1 MLIPKGALVVSCQ
14 ARADNPL
21 HGPVYMSAMAQAA
34 EAGGAGGIR
43 ANGEADVAAIR
54 AVTRLPI
61 IGIAKVWDDRFPVY
75 ITPGFA
81 QAAQV
86 AGAGADVVGIDAT
99 PRPRNGEP
107 VERLIGRIRSELG
120 REVFADIAT
129 LEEGRAACA
138 AGATYVATT
147 LAGYTE
153 ETAARKTDG
162 PDLELLSAMTTQG
175 SLAIQSAQSF
185 ERMRAIRE
193 QELEF
198 MKVVTEISSELKINS
213 LLQKV
218 MDEATRMLNAERST
232 LFLNDEKTN
241 ELWSEVGQGLESMQI
256 RLPNHLGN

>member
-21 HGPVYMSAMAQAA
+21 HGPVHMSAMAQAA

-43 ANGEADVAAIR
+43 ANDEADVAAIR
-54 AVTRLPI
+54 AVTLLPI

-86 AGAGADVVGIDAT
+86 AGAGADIVGIDAT
-99 PRPRNGEP
+99 PRPRDGEP
-107 VERLIGRIRSELG
+107 VASLIPRIKAELG

-129 LEEGRAACA
+129 LEEGRAAHA

-153 ETAARKTDG
+153 ETASRKTAG
-162 PDLELLSAMTTQG
+162 PDLDLLSA
-175 SLAIQSAQSF
+175 L
-185 ERMRAIRE
+185 
-193 QELEF
+193 
-198 MKVVTEISSELKINS
+198 VSELPAPIVAEGRFDTPE
-213 LLQKV
+213 LV
-218 MDEATRMLNAERST
+218 AEAFRRGAHAVVVGTAI
-232 LFLNDEKTN
+232 TN
-241 ELWSEVGQGLESMQI
+241 PREITKRFATAAASWIV
-256 RLPNHLGN
+256 R

>member
-1 MLIPKGALVVSCQ
+1 MLIPKGALVISCQ

-34 EAGGAGGIR
+34 EAGGARGIR

-54 AVTRLPI
+54 AVTKLPI

-75 ITPGFA
+75 ITPGFE

-86 AGAGADVVGIDAT
+86 AGAGADIVGIDAT

-107 VERLIGRIRSELG
+107 VDRLIGRIKAELG

-129 LEEGRAACA
+129 LEEGRAAQA

-153 ETAARKTDG
+153 ETAARKTGG
-162 PDLELLSAMTTQG
+162 PDLELLSALVAEVPVPIVAEGRFDTPELVAEAFRRGAHAVVVGTAVTNPREITKKFVQ
-175 SLAIQSAQSF
+175 AIS
-185 ERMRAIRE
+185 
-193 QELEF
+193 
-198 MKVVTEISSELKINS
+198 
-213 LLQKV
+213 
-218 MDEATRMLNAERST
+218 
-232 LFLNDEKTN
+232 
-241 ELWSEVGQGLESMQI
+241 
-256 RLPNHLGN
+256 